1 MVLFRM
7 TSITFRLAVVAAMA
21 LGLSLCPIIA
31 AAAEAE
37 QYPIWWSPA
46 LELESLDKIDER
58 LRRRLWPGDEYG
70 LPMFRILT
78 GKKIR
83 IEVENCVS
91 LERRLAERY
100 EGVGNN
106 NHKLSVYHTAWCGAV
121 RMLQDAKPAKVGYLR
136 NFVMDADS
144 VDYLPA
150 LLNIFDSCQGICRRY
165 RANEEGIPLGRF
177 EPDFDVEVV
186 SRHEI
191 KGWSDDETFSV
202 EIVGRADFDGDTVD
216 DLLVIAGAAATKGT
230 AGGTRLFLLSQES
243 SDAILRVLDAEQHL
257 CPNFLCEY
265 QSE

>member
-1 MVLFRM
+1 MALFRM
-7 TSITFRLAVVAAMA
+7 TSITSRLAVVAAMA

-70 LPMFRILT
+70 LPMYRIVA
-78 GKKIR
+78 GNEIR

-91 LERRLAERY
+91 LERRRAEGY
-100 EGVGNN
+100 DGVGNN
-106 NHKLSVYHTAWCGAV
+106 NHKLAVYHTAWCDALRV
-121 RMLQDAKPAKVGYLR
+121 LQAAKPAKDSYLR

-150 LLNIFDSCQGICRRY
+150 LLNIFDSCQRICRRY
-165 RANEEGIPLGRF
+165 RANDIGIPLGRF
-177 EPDFDVEVV
+177 EPEFDVEVV
-186 SRHEI
+186 SQLEI
-191 KGWSDDETFSV
+191 KGRRDYSTFSV
-202 EIVGRADFDGDTVD
+202 EIVGRADFDGDGLD
-216 DLLVIAGAAATKGT
+216 DLLVIAGAGATEGT
-230 AGGTRLFLLSQES
+230 GGGTKLFVLGQQS
-243 SDAILRVLDAEQHL
+243 SDGILRVLDAEQHL
-257 CPNFLCEY
+257 CPDYKCQE